1 MPIGPGVESD
11 GKPYDRRRR
20 RPDQTMTDRPR
31 FLSRLGL
38 ADAVTAGN
46 AALGTLAAAA
56 VAFDPTLA
64 ARLVLLGAVAD
75 GLDGVIARRYGGT
88 AIGPHLDSL
97 ADVASFGVAP
107 ALIVAATV
115 TGAYPLDSSPLLFV
129 AGLLVPAG
137 YVALAVIRLAVYN
150 VEDEGAKTTHGVQT
164 TLAATVIAA
173 SVLAGLDSPAVVL
186 GLAAV
191 SAPLMVTPVRY
202 PDLHPQDALVM
213 GVVQACAILF
223 AGMAGESFAFALLFL
238 ALGYLV
244 LGPRFYWRDVG
255 EAVDEPDE
263 AANGSPESDSPD
275 PKPGA

>member
-1 MPIGPGVESD
+1 
-11 GKPYDRRRR
+11 
-20 RPDQTMTDRPR
+20 MTDRPR

-46 AALGTLAAAA
+46 AALGTLAAVAAA
-56 VAFDPTLA
+56 VDPTLA
-64 ARLVLLGAVAD
+64 ARLVLLAAVAD
-75 GLDGVIARRYGGT
+75 GLDGVLARRYGGT
-88 AIGPHLDSL
+88 PVGPHLDSL

-115 TGAYPLDSSPLLFV
+115 TGSYPLDSAPAV
-129 AGLLVPAG
+129 YAAGLVVPAA

-213 GVVQACAILF
+213 GVVQACAILLT
-223 AGMAGESFAFALLFL
+223 GMAGESFAFALLFL

-244 LGPRFYWRDVG
+244 LGPRFYWRDVSESAEDPDDQAG
-255 EAVDEPDE
+255 ESTEDPGGSTDDPADPGD
-263 AANGSPESDSPD
+263 AA
-275 PKPGA
+275 PGTDDHELGA

>member
-1 MPIGPGVESD
+1 
-11 GKPYDRRRR
+11 
-20 RPDQTMTDRPR
+20 MTDRPR
-31 FLSRLGL
+31 FLSRLGM

-75 GLDGVIARRYGGT
+75 GLDGVLARRYGGT
-88 AIGPHLDSL
+88 PVGPHLDSL

-115 TGAYPLDSSPLLFV
+115 TGAYPFASSPVLFA
-129 AGLLVPAG
+129 AGLLVPAV
-137 YVALAVIRLAVYN
+137 YVALAVIRLAVYT
-150 VEDEGAKTTHGVQT
+150 VEDEGTKTTHGVQT

-186 GLAAV
+186 GLAAL
-191 SAPLMVTPVRY
+191 SAPLMVTAIRY

-213 GVVQACAILF
+213 GVVQAFAIVLG
-223 AGMAGESFAFALLFL
+223 GMAGESFAFALLFL

-244 LGPRFYWRDVG
+244 LGPRFYWRDAG
-255 EAVDEPDE
+255 EGDEEPSEPTPCGEDRE
-263 AANGSPESDSPD
+263 L
-275 PKPGA
+275 GA

>member
-1 MPIGPGVESD
+1 MESHTA
-11 GKPYDRRRR
+11 GAVVA
-20 RPDQTMTDRPR
+20 PDMTDRPR

-75 GLDGVIARRYGGT
+75 GLDGVLARRYGGT
-88 AIGPHLDSL
+88 AVGPHLDSL

-115 TGAYPLDSSPLLFV
+115 TDAYPLDASPLAFA
-129 AGLLVPAG
+129 AGLLVPAA
-137 YVALAVIRLAVYN
+137 YVTFAVVRLAVYN

-191 SAPLMVTPVRY
+191 SAPLMVTPVQY

-213 GVVQACAILF
+213 GVVQACAIVF
-223 AGMAGESFAFALLFL
+223 TGMAGESFAFALLFL

-244 LGPRFYWRDVG
+244 LGPRLYWRNV
-255 EAVDEPDE
+255 DE
-263 AANGSPESDSPD
+263 AAED
-275 PKPGA
+275 PCDTADETPGADDRELGA

>member
-1 MPIGPGVESD
+1 
-11 GKPYDRRRR
+11 
-20 RPDQTMTDRPR
+20 MTDRPR

-46 AALGTLAAAA
+46 AALGTLAAALVA
-56 VAFDPTLA
+56 VDPGLA

-75 GLDGVIARRYGGT
+75 GLDGVLARRYGGT
-88 AIGPHLDSL
+88 AVGPHLDSL

-107 ALIVAATV
+107 ALLVAATV
-115 TGAYPLDSSPLLFV
+115 TGAYPFDTAPLVYAAGLFV
-129 AGLLVPAG
+129 PAA
-137 YVALAVIRLAVYN
+137 YVAFAVIRLAVYN

-173 SVLAGLDSPAVVL
+173 SVLAGLATPAVVL
-186 GLAAV
+186 ALAAV

-213 GVVQACAILF
+213 GVVQAFAILLT
-223 AGMAGESFAFALLFL
+223 GMAGESFAFALLFL

-244 LGPRFYWRDVG
+244 LGPRFYWRTVDGDGDG
-255 EAVDEPDE
+255 E
-263 AANGSPESDSPD
+263 D
-275 PKPGA
+275 PADPPAGADDRELGA

>member
-1 MPIGPGVESD
+1 
-11 GKPYDRRRR
+11 
-20 RPDQTMTDRPR
+20 MTDRPR
-31 FLSRLGL
+31 FCSRLGL

-46 AALGTLAAAA
+46 AALGTLAAAV

-75 GLDGVIARRYGGT
+75 GLDGVLARRYGGT

-115 TGAYPLDSSPLLFV
+115 TAAYPLDSSPVLFV
-129 AGLLVPAG
+129 AGLVVPAA
-137 YVALAVIRLAVYN
+137 YVAFAVIRLAVYT

-191 SAPLMVTPVRY
+191 SAPLMVTPIRY
-202 PDLHPQDALVM
+202 QDLHPQDALVM
-213 GVVQACAILF
+213 GAVQACAILF
-223 AGMAGESFAFALLFL
+223 TGMAGESFAFALLFL

-244 LGPRFYWRDVG
+244 LGPRFYWRDASG
-255 EAVDEPDE
+255 
-263 AANGSPESDSPD
+263 AAESEDASDGPPESDGPD
-275 PKPGA
+275 PEPGA